1 MSSLLKLA
9 TENAM
14 VSQLVN
20 MEVHQRFQQVQVQV
34 FASIRDGIEATEVMA
49 LHSRGDDEE

>member
-1 MSSLLKLA
+1 MSSLLKMA

-14 VSQLVN
+14 ASQLVD

-34 FASIRDGIEATEVMA
+34 FASIRDGIEATVVMA
-49 LHSRGDDEE
+49 LNSRGNDEE